1 MKGNTMNVIL
11 TRTSRAT
18 SFSALAAGATYAA
31 ADDNGKN
38 FVYTKASPQD
48 YDVPALLG
56 KNRRGNPVGAAL
68 RNDGRVVFHFL
79 DKKVIAV
86 KAVAVA
92 ANGTV
97 TFQG

>member
-11 TRTSRAT
+11 NRTSRSTTFA
-18 SFSALAAGATYAA
+18 ALAAGATYAA
-31 ADDNGKN
+31 KDNGN
-38 FVYTKASPQD
+38 SFVYTKASPKD

-79 DKKVIAV
+79 DKEVIPV

-92 ANGTV
+92 PNGTV

>member
-1 MKGNTMNVIL
+1 MKGITMNVIL
-11 TRTSRAT
+11 NRTSRAT
-18 SFSALAAGATYAA
+18 SFAALVAGATYAA

-38 FVYTKASPQD
+38 FVYTKAGTTD
-48 YDVPALLG
+48 YDLPAQLG

-79 DKKVIAV
+79 DKKVIPV
-86 KAVAVA
+86 KAVAVSPS
-92 ANGTV
+92 GTV